1 MKSRYIIP
9 AFALML
15 SLSTMAQKDQL
26 KALEKATKN
35 YETTAVKNALAAAE
49 AVIATAPDAEKAHFY
64 FLKGNALLEL
74 SNHNVESGNNLIL
87 AAKSY
92 QDLIALEKSM
102 GKSKYTSQAEA
113 SLATVRDNLVNSAIA
128 DNKADKYK
136 EGTEKLYQ
144 AYRISPK
151 DTVYLYYAANGAI
164 RTKDYDTA
172 IEYLKQLK
180 DLNYTGKATEYF
192 ATDKATKA
200 ETSFG
205 TKAERDLY
213 IKAGTH
219 EKPREEK
226 VPSVRGEVY
235 RNYSILLAEKGQV
248 DKALLEIQAARKLYP
263 NDMDFVLI
271 EADFYNRKGDVENYV
286 RIIKEASDKNPKD
299 SDLVYNLGVAY
310 TKMNNEVEATKY
322 FKKTIEMKPDYVNAY
337 INLANF
343 KIDEQSRI
351 FEEMNSLGNSSA
363 ENKKYNELMDK
374 KNKLLEEAIPYLET
388 ALTYKP
394 NNLDILNLM
403 TQIYPTLGMDDK
415 YKETKAKIESI
426 KAQ

>member
-1 MKSRYIIP
+1 MKSRYVIP

-263 NDMDFVLI
+263 NDSDFVLI
-271 EADFYNRKGDVENYV
+271 EADFYNRKGDLENYV

-299 SDLVYNLGVAY
+299 ADLVYNLGVAY
-310 TKMNNEVEATKY
+310 VKMNNEVEATKY

-363 ENKKYNELMDK
+363 ENKKYNEMMDK

>member
-299 SDLVYNLGVAY
+299 ADLVYNLGVAY

-415 YKETKAKIESI
+415 YKETKAKIELI

>member
-299 SDLVYNLGVAY
+299 ADLVYNLGVAY

>member
-35 YETTAVKNALAAAE
+35 YETTTVKNALAAAE

-299 SDLVYNLGVAY
+299 ADLVYNLGVAY

-363 ENKKYNELMDK
+363 ENKKYNEMMDK

-415 YKETKAKIESI
+415 YKETKAKIELI

>member
-49 AVIATAPDAEKAHFY
+49 AVVATAPDAEKAHFY

-128 DNKADKYK
+128 DNKADKYN

-144 AYRISPK
+144 AYRISPR

-180 DLNYTGKATEYF
+180 DLNYTGKATEYY

-200 ETSFG
+200 ETFFG

-219 EKPREEK
+219 EKPRDEK

-299 SDLVYNLGVAY
+299 ADLVYNLGVAY
-310 TKMNNEVEATKY
+310 VKMNNEVEATKY
-322 FKKTIEMKPDYVNAY
+322 FKKTIEMKPDYINAY

-363 ENKKYNELMDK
+363 ENKKYNEMMDK

-388 ALTYKP
+388 ALTFKP

-403 TQIYPTLGMDDK
+403 TQIYPTLGMDEK
-415 YKETKAKIESI
+415 YKETKAKIELI

>member
-35 YETTAVKNALAAAE
+35 YETTAVKNTLAAAE

-403 TQIYPTLGMDDK
+403 TQIYPTLGMDEK
-415 YKETKAKIESI
+415 
-426 KAQ
+426 

>member
-35 YETTAVKNALAAAE
+35 YETTAVKNTLAAAE

-363 ENKKYNELMDK
+363 ENKKYNEMMDK

-415 YKETKAKIESI
+415 YKETKAKIELI

>member
-35 YETTAVKNALAAAE
+35 YETTTVKNALAAAE

-299 SDLVYNLGVAY
+299 ADLVYNLGVAY

>member
-49 AVIATAPDAEKAHFY
+49 AVIATAPDVEKAHFY

-299 SDLVYNLGVAY
+299 ADLVYNLGVAY

>member
-1 MKSRYIIP
+1 
-9 AFALML
+9 ML

-35 YETTAVKNALAAAE
+35 YETTTVKNALAAAE

-299 SDLVYNLGVAY
+299 ADLVYNLGVAY

>member
-35 YETTAVKNALAAAE
+35 YETTAVKNTLAAAE

-299 SDLVYNLGVAY
+299 ADLVYNLGVAY

>member
-144 AYRISPK
+144 AYKISPK

-299 SDLVYNLGVAY
+299 ADLVYNLGVAY

>member
-1 MKSRYIIP
+1 MKSRYIVP
-9 AFALML
+9 AFTLLL

-35 YETTAVKNALAAAE
+35 YETTAVKNALASAE

-128 DNKADKYK
+128 DNKANKYK

-151 DTVYLYYAANGAI
+151 DTVNLYYAANGAI
-164 RTKDYDTA
+164 IAKDYDTA
-172 IEYLKQLK
+172 IEYLRQLK
-180 DLNYTGKATEYF
+180 DLNYTGKVTEYF

-200 ETSFG
+200 ETSYG

-263 NDMDFVLI
+263 NNTDFVLI
-271 EADFYNRKGDVENYV
+271 EADFYNKKGDMDNYIK
-286 RIIKEASDKNPKD
+286 IIKEASDKNPND
-299 SDLVYNLGVAY
+299 ADLIYNLGIA
-310 TKMNNEVEATKY
+310 
-322 FKKTIEMKPDYVNAY
+322 
-337 INLANF
+337 
-343 KIDEQSRI
+343 S
-351 FEEMNSLGNSSA
+351 
-363 ENKKYNELMDK
+363 
-374 KNKLLEEAIPYLET
+374 NKLN
-388 ALTYKP
+388 K
-394 NNLDILNLM
+394 N
-403 TQIYPTLGMDDK
+403 Q
-415 YKETKAKIESI
+415 
-426 KAQ
+426 Q

>member
-35 YETTAVKNALAAAE
+35 YETTAVKNTLAAAE

-299 SDLVYNLGVAY
+299 ADLVYNLGVAY

-363 ENKKYNELMDK
+363 ENKKYNEMMDK

>member
-299 SDLVYNLGVAY
+299 ADLVYNLGVAY

-363 ENKKYNELMDK
+363 ENKKYNEFMDK

>member
-15 SLSTMAQKDQL
+15 SLGTMAQKDQL

-35 YETTAVKNALAAAE
+35 YETTAVKNALATAE

-92 QDLIALEKSM
+92 QELIALEKSM

-144 AYRISPK
+144 AYKISPK

-299 SDLVYNLGVAY
+299 ADLVYNLGVAY

-322 FKKTIEMKPDYVNAY
+322 FKKAIEMKPDYVNAY

>member
-35 YETTAVKNALAAAE
+35 YETTAVKNTLAAAE

-299 SDLVYNLGVAY
+299 ADLVYNLGVAY

-415 YKETKAKIESI
+415 YKETKAKIELI

>member
-49 AVIATAPDAEKAHFY
+49 AVIASAPDAEKAHFY

-271 EADFYNRKGDVENYV
+271 EADFYSRKGDVENYV

-299 SDLVYNLGVAY
+299 ADLVYNLGVAY

-374 KNKLLEEAIPYLET
+374 KNKLLEEALPYLET

-394 NNLDILNLM
+394 NNLDILTLM

>member
-35 YETTAVKNALAAAE
+35 YETTTVKNALAAAE

>member
-299 SDLVYNLGVAY
+299 ADLVYNLGVAY

-363 ENKKYNELMDK
+363 ENKKYNEMMDK

-415 YKETKAKIESI
+415 YKETKAKIELI

>member
-35 YETTAVKNALAAAE
+35 YETTTVKNALAAAE

-363 ENKKYNELMDK
+363 ENKKYNEMMDK

-415 YKETKAKIESI
+415 YKETKAKIELI

>member
-1 MKSRYIIP
+1 MKSRYIVP
-9 AFALML
+9 AFTLLL

-35 YETTAVKNALAAAE
+35 YETTAVKNALASAE

-128 DNKADKYK
+128 DNKANKYK

-151 DTVYLYYAANGAI
+151 DTVNLYYAANGAI
-164 RTKDYDTA
+164 IAKDYDTA
-172 IEYLKQLK
+172 IEYLRQLK
-180 DLNYTGKATEYF
+180 DLNYTGKVTEYF

-200 ETSFG
+200 ETSYG

-226 VPSVRGEVY
+226 VPKE
-235 RNYSILLAEKGQV
+235 YSTFLQ
-248 DKALLEIQAARKLYP
+248 
-263 NDMDFVLI
+263 
-271 EADFYNRKGDVENYV
+271 
-286 RIIKEASDKNPKD
+286 
-299 SDLVYNLGVAY
+299 
-310 TKMNNEVEATKY
+310 
-322 FKKTIEMKPDYVNAY
+322 
-337 INLANF
+337 
-343 KIDEQSRI
+343 KIW
-351 FEEMNSLGNSSA
+351 M
-363 ENKKYNELMDK
+363 
-374 KNKLLEEAIPYLET
+374 
-388 ALTYKP
+388 
-394 NNLDILNLM
+394 
-403 TQIYPTLGMDDK
+403 
-415 YKETKAKIESI
+415 
-426 KAQ
+426 